1 MFEYQKEQV
10 FSRYI
15 TELSKLKDH
24 VVIISIRDTFG
35 IYFNPQDIE
44 ALKALG
50 LKGIDYNNIRNNH
63 WKGYVAV
70 ISKQNVV
77 FEKMGALNESVR
89 FNEKVEGIDLDIL
102 SSPLKNVCISS
113 ILIDREEYS
122 PDRRSF
128 NIVVYYLPKGLVT
141 DSVSFDMHV
150 TDHTCFRNPA
160 YMYNIIKPRPKRS
173 LLIRNI
179 EPIIT
184 RLKVYNM
191 FPETEIT
198 KALQQIKQ
206 RTEKNND
213 EEKNTEKKIKVRI
226 FYWGW
231 FTFWNAIESVV
242 KEFLDD
248 TKYDVLVV
256 YLSAEKE
263 TVYRL
268 GKTGVAVMSDEEYEI
283 EKDAPDIVIYNYAP
297 GFYKTCS
304 SIKIS
309 AYINL
314 GLVIGIHEKRNP
326 DKVLAHLCG
335 KYQNEMDL
343 IIVEKNLYNEVIK
356 SKRCLKDKWF
366 PMGNPKFDSIYKKV
380 YSKRQLPSVWDKVK
394 GKRVVLWAFDHEWD
408 TVSVAFDL
416 YIKAF
421 IDYFNAHSEM
431 ALIIRPHPNYTFE
444 LLKRGIWTKN
454 DLEVV
459 KEICDHSE
467 NIIWDESADYG
478 VAYKLS
484 NGIITDINCGITI
497 SALALDKPL
506 AVLHRFDVENTQE
519 PQFPEVIEN
528 IYNLFGIEDL
538 YDFFEMIK
546 EEDDYL
552 KDERKK
558 ILEKYISNFDGKN
571 GERIK
576 AFIEEKYN
584 EKTQERMTK

>member
-309 AYINL
+309 AYITL

-335 KYQNEMDL
+335 KYQ
-343 IIVEKNLYNEVIK
+343 
-356 SKRCLKDKWF
+356 
-366 PMGNPKFDSIYKKV
+366 
-380 YSKRQLPSVWDKVK
+380 
-394 GKRVVLWAFDHEWD
+394 RVVLWAFDHEWD